1 MYNVRKQL
9 TESSIFRS
17 QPLYILVGSEQTR
30 LSIHSA
36 VIERFPRPLREH
48 LDIPQRLQ
56 GEEPIIVENI
66 DLHTFALYC
75 EFVYV
80 GNYTISETVL
90 ASQKSFQVPLRLKEA
105 NDQDFDG
112 PFAVVVPKYPRE
124 GRTLLPTLFI
134 HSWIYIHAAK
144 YKWEPLKL
152 LSFQKLQNDLETS
165 PLTAA
170 LIAELAPMFCFISEQ
185 ESEAARNL
193 ARYVTGYV
201 TATIGPLQ
209 ENLSFRD
216 FAEWAQFKD

>member
-30 LSIHSA
+30 LSIYSA
-36 VIERFPRPLREH
+36 VIEHFPWLLREH

-90 ASQKSFQVPLRLKEA
+90 ALQKSFQVPLQLKEA
-105 NDQDFDG
+105 NNQDFDG
-112 PFAVVVPKYPRE
+112 PFMVVVPKYPRE
-124 GRTLLPTLFI
+124 GCTLLPTLFI
-134 HSWIYIHAAK
+134 HS
-144 YKWEPLKL
+144 
-152 LSFQKLQNDLETS
+152 
-165 PLTAA
+165 
-170 LIAELAPMFCFISEQ
+170 
-185 ESEAARNL
+185 
-193 ARYVTGYV
+193 
-201 TATIGPLQ
+201 
-209 ENLSFRD
+209 
-216 FAEWAQFKD
+216 

>member
-1 MYNVRKQL
+1 MQVITRQL

-17 QPLYILVGSEQTR
+17 QPLYNLVGSEQTR

-36 VIERFPRPLREH
+36 VIEHFPRPLREH

-56 GEEPIIVENI
+56 GEEPIIVKNI

-75 EFVYV
+75 D
-80 GNYTISETVL
+80 
-90 ASQKSFQVPLRLKEA
+90 FQV
-105 NDQDFDG
+105 NDQDFNR
-112 PFAVVVPKYPRE
+112 PFAVVVLKYPRE
-124 GRTLLPTLFI
+124 SHTLLPTLFI
-134 HSWIYIHAAK
+134 YSWIYIHAAK

-152 LSFQKLQNDLETS
+152 LSFQKLQNALETS

-185 ESEAARNL
+185 ELEAARNL
-193 ARYVTGYV
+193 ARYVT
-201 TATIGPLQ
+201 